1 MKIEKLNKG
10 NIKEFIR
17 DMKLNDTSN
26 LEANI
31 NRSELYAIK
40 IDDIFYLGFDSLAQ
54 LDTIAILYYNPKI
67 STEMFYK
74 CMDFLDKS
82 IVVQKHLI
90 VEVFDNKY
98 IKLLEEKY
106 RCKEVFVTY
115 STTDEKLNDYNV
127 INIRN
132 EKEKFIQIEMMSIKY
147 FSSNDMVVCNL
158 VKQNIQDENIIS
170 DLHNKFT
177 DLGVKYISFIVS
189 LDKLEYFNN
198 MGYECLK
205 KSYVIN

>member
-1 MKIEKLNKG
+1 MKIEKLNKD

-17 DMKLNDTSN
+17 DMKLTDTSN
-26 LEANI
+26 LETNI
-31 NRSELYAIK
+31 NKIELYAIK
-40 IDDIFYLGFDSLAQ
+40 FDDIFYLGFDSLAQ
-54 LDTIAILYYNPKI
+54 LDTIAILYYNPKM
-67 STEMFYK
+67 SMEVFYK

-82 IVVQKHLI
+82 LVVENHLI
-90 VEVFDNKY
+90 VEVFDDKY
-98 IKLLEEKY
+98 MKLLDEKY
-106 RCKEVFVTY
+106 RCKELYVTY
-115 STTDEKLNDYNV
+115 SIFDDKIDCYSI